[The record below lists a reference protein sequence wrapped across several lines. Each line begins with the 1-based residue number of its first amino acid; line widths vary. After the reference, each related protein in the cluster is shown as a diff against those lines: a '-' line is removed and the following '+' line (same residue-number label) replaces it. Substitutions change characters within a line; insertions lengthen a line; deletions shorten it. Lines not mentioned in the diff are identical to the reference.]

1 MTLSAVDPQ
10 ALADSRRRV
19 FLALFAALAVAVHAL
34 ELLLPNP
41 LPWFRPGLANILGL
55 TALFCYGVRALWAVT
70 LARILLAGLLLG
82 RLFSPGFFLSLGGG
96 VLACGL
102 MSAAYGLGGRRIGPV
117 GVSLCGALGHVLG
130 QLLVAWL
137 IVVRHPAIWKLLPF
151 FLLFALVSGIVN
163 GLAGVALLRAL
174 SRHPA
179 FARVREMAVIAR
191 KTPKAQ

>member
-10 ALADSRRRV
+10 DLANSRRRV
-19 FLALFAALAVAVHAL
+19 FLALFAALAVAVHTL

-41 LPWFRPGLANILGL
+41 LPWFRLGLANILGL

-70 LARILLAGLLLG
+70 LARILLSGLLFG

-96 VLACGL
+96 LLACSL
-102 MSAAYGLGGRRIGPV
+102 MSAVYTLGERRIGPV
-117 GVSLCGALGHVLG
+117 GVSLFGAFGHVIG

-137 IVVRHPAIWKLLPF
+137 LIVQHAAIWTLLPF
-151 FLLFALVSGIVN
+151 FLFFALASGIVN

-174 SRHPA
+174 ARHPA
-179 FARVREMAVIAR
+179 FAQLHKVSVIA
-191 KTPKAQ
+191 KKK